1 MYQTKEKTRGF
12 NRFFFFF
19 IFWPHQEACG
29 FLVPWPVSKP
39 VCPALE
45 VWSVNHWIA
54 REIPNIHS
62 LSSFSQKFVLRLG
75 SFILSFE
82 RCSHKTEQL
91 LPVVFN
97 IQWCQVQAS
106 LVAQWWRIH
115 LPVQETKV
123 WSLKKKMA
131 THSSI
136 LAWEIPQR
144 SLADYSL
151 WDCKSQTWLSN
162 WAQTLTQCPVHRRS
176 DKVHILIHVGWR
188 IMCRHRLS
196 LFIHFIF
203 IQ

>member
-1 MYQTKEKTRGF
+1 MSEEKNFISYLSILCIKQGRKQGDLTD
-12 NRFFFFF
+12 FFFFF
-19 IFWPHQEACG
+19 ILWPHQEACG

-54 REIPNIHS
+54 REIPNINS

-136 LAWEIPQR
+136 LAWEIPWTEEPGRLQ
-144 SLADYSL
+144 SMGLQ
-151 WDCKSQTWLSN
+151 KSDMT
-162 WAQTLTQCPVHRRS
+162 
-176 DKVHILIHVGWR
+176 
-188 IMCRHRLS
+188 
-196 LFIHFIF
+196 
-203 IQ
+203 